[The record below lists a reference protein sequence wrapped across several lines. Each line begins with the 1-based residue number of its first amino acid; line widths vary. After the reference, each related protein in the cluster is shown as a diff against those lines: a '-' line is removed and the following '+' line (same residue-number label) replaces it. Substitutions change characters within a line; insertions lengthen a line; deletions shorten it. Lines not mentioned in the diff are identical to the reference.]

1 MSPKRT
7 DAMAAARRT
16 DADARA
22 ERVRAVLA
30 QMVAVGEV
38 WDLSMVAAKASVSR
52 GLFYRRTEL
61 RAEFDEAVEKIQAAF
76 ARGLSSSARVS
87 AASLRADLE
96 NARAQIRRLQA
107 QVSTLEARVSDRI
120 ADDVAD
126 ELAAGGDVARLREEI
141 IGLERDLNDTR
152 SALADRDDEL
162 AAARQVNRELMTKLN
177 RPQPRLG

>member
-1 MSPKRT
+1 MSSKRT
-7 DAMAAARRT
+7 DAMVTTRRT

-38 WDLSMVAAKASVSR
+38 WDLSTVAAKASVSR
-52 GLFYRRTEL
+52 GLIYRRLEL
-61 RAEFDEAVEKIQAAF
+61 RADFDATVEKVQADF
-76 ARGLSSSARVS
+76 ARGLSASAQVS

-96 NARAQIRRLQA
+96 NSRAQVRRLQT
-107 QVSTLEARVSDRI
+107 QVSALESRVGDRI
-120 ADDVAD
+120 AQDVNE

-141 IGLERDLNDTR
+141 IQLETALNAART
-152 SALADRDDEL
+152 ALADRDEEL

-177 RPQPRLG
+177 KPQPRLG